1 MDGPSLPTD
10 TDETVC
16 PECDE
21 RGKVICIVL
30 GRGFRTIKYQCLTCR
45 EQWMAFHCIPRD
57 QIPFVRL
64 ITND

>member
-1 MDGPSLPTD
+1 MYGPSLATD
-10 TDETVC
+10 KDEIIC

-21 RGKVICIVL
+21 RGKAMYIVL
-30 GRGFRTIKYQCLTCR
+30 GRGLRTTHYQCLICR
-45 EQWMAFHCIPRD
+45 EHWMGFQTIPRD